1 MVIFHSYVS
10 LPEGIFGFLKM
21 GNHHF
26 NTKDFNTKIVLTFF
40 FIMLDGL
47 GYIYRYFRTPPDI
60 YNKHP
65 KIDKYSVF
73 TILAGT
79 YVSSFFGCP
88 SSPSYIMLYIY
99 VSQYTTIILGLPCFF
114 MVDTLR

>member
-1 MVIFHSYVS
+1 MLIR
-10 LPEGIFGFLKM
+10 
-21 GNHHF
+21 
-26 NTKDFNTKIVLTFF
+26 
-40 FIMLDGL
+40 LDGL
-47 GYIYRYFRTPPDI
+47 GYIFRYFRTPPDI

-88 SSPSYIMLYIY
+88 SPPSYICKPIY
-99 VSQYTTIILGLPCFF
+99 NKNIGATMFF
-114 MVDTLR
+114 HGGYPPVIKRRNETSPVNGDVYGKKHL